1 MVGTM
6 FNAATVLVG
15 ATAGLALGQ
24 KIPASAQNAVF
35 TALGLFTLGLGIH
48 MTVSMSDPFAIF
60 LALVVGSIIGHGIR
74 LEERLPGQSDQT
86 GSPGWV
92 RAFVLFCTGA
102 MTVVGCMEDGLD
114 GDPTILLVKGSM
126 DLISSAFLAAALGAS
141 VLWAALA
148 LFIFQGSLTLL
159 FMTLGPLMS
168 DALITEMGALGGV
181 LLLALA
187 LDLLQMRSFKLL
199 NLLPAIL
206 ILPAMRPL
214 SNWLQ
219 LELTQIWH
227 F

>member
-24 KIPASAQNAVF
+24 KIPASAQSAVF

-60 LALVVGSIIGHGIR
+60 LALVVGSIMGHGLR
-74 LEERLPGQSDQT
+74 LEERLPGQNNQT

-92 RAFVLFCTGA
+92 QAFVLFCTGA

-187 LDLLQMRSFKLL
+187 LDLLQIRSFKLL
-199 NLLPAIL
+199 NLLPALL
-206 ILPAMRPL
+206 ILPAMRPI
-214 SNWLQ
+214 SSWLQ
-219 LELTQIWH
+219 LELAQIWH